1 MPSTRPLLL
10 ARAFYFCYF
19 GAVGC
24 YVPFINL
31 YFRSIGLSGA
41 AIGTLAALPP
51 LILLAAGPLWG
62 AAGDRFRIHRFLL
75 PMAALGPI
83 VPVLL
88 MTRTENFA
96 ALLALVA
103 WAALFVA
110 PIVPLID
117 SAVLDLLPGTALSY
131 GKVRVW
137 GSLGFSA
144 VTWLVGLLLERAGLH
159 WLFYAYALMLGLS
172 GLLAFGLPARRQA
185 WRVSFRASLR
195 QLLSNRALSLF
206 LIGSFLI
213 GAALQAAYS
222 FYPLYLESLGGSTAW
237 IGLGSALAAITETP
251 VVFFSAVLFGWIGVR
266 GSVLLS
272 CVMFALRW
280 AILALVPAPV
290 PVLLT
295 NAMHGLT
302 FAPFLVGS
310 IAYVERHTP
319 PGLSATAQG
328 LLTAASFG
336 LGAAAG
342 ALGGGY
348 LYDRLGPG
356 VLEQLRKKNPVTDK
370 GHRKAKHFQWLTE
383 DIGNPAL
390 AQHMYATIGFM
401 RAAPDW
407 KSFMAH
413 FKRAFP
419 KKGENLSLALAAPT
433 SSSALARPS

>member
-1 MPSTRPLLL
+1 MLPRQPLVL
-10 ARAFYFCYF
+10 ARAFYFFYF
-19 GAVGC
+19 AAVGC

-31 YFRSIGLSGA
+31 YFLSIGLNGA
-41 AIGTLAALPP
+41 AIGALAALPP

-62 AAGDRFRIHRFLL
+62 AVGDRFRIHRFLL
-75 PMAALGPI
+75 PIAAIGPI

-88 MTRTENFA
+88 MTRTESFA
-96 ALLALVA
+96 ALLVLVA

-144 VTWLVGLLLERAGLH
+144 ATWLMGLVLNRAGLH

-172 GLLAFGLPARRQA
+172 GLLAFGLPARRQS
-185 WRVSFRASLR
+185 WQVSFRASLR
-195 QLLSNRALSLF
+195 QLLRNRALSLF

-213 GAALQAAYS
+213 GATLQAAYS
-222 FYPLYLESLGGSTAW
+222 FYPLYLLSLGGNPAW
-237 IGLGSALAAITETP
+237 VGLGSALAAITETP
-251 VVFFSAVLFGWIGVR
+251 VVFFSAVLFSWIGVR

-272 CVMFALRW
+272 YVMFAARW

-290 PVLLT
+290 PALLT
-295 NAMHGLT
+295 NAMHGVT

-328 LLTAASFG
+328 LLTASAFG

-348 LYDRLGPG
+348 LYDRLGPAGLFG
-356 VLEQLRKKNPVTDK
+356 VGAVT
-370 GHRKAKHFQWLTE
+370 
-383 DIGNPAL
+383 AL
-390 AQHMYATIGFM
+390 VATGFV
-401 RAAPDW
+401 
-407 KSFMAH
+407 
-413 FKRAFP
+413 
-419 KKGENLSLALAAPT
+419 LAAGERKEVV
-433 SSSALARPS
+433 SGRSG